1 MNELSKERQIML
13 VMRKVLTTIIRE
25 TTPPPGMIH
34 PLSAPTIEDIRL
46 ALSLISA
53 RERELME
60 SEGLINQARPHFSDE
75 PAAAKTVSLD
85 SLRRGKGVS

>member
-1 MNELSKERQIML
+1 MNLEDLSKDRQIML

-34 PLSAPTIEDIRL
+34 PLSAATIEDMRL

-60 SEGLINQARPHFSDE
+60 AEGIDNQARPHFTDE
-75 PAAAKTVSLD
+75 PQAVKTVSLD
-85 SLRRGKGVS
+85 SLKRG